1 MAASSEGRPF
11 DNSYKGLGRSASY
24 NNNLTQHS
32 TSSNHQPLGTPLS
45 NAQPQRE
52 ATRANGSH
60 PTSLIPNNPTN
71 IISTNASSSSLREKS
86 DSRERGSAKTDGQ
99 SLRERSRGRT
109 GTTRVCGK
117 CGGHLSGQFVRAL
130 GDTYHLECF
139 TCNVSIIAS
148 NKCALNRRSHH

>member
-11 DNSYKGLGRSASY
+11 DSSYGGLERSASY
-24 NNNLTQHS
+24 NNNLNQQYP
-32 TSSNHQPLGTPLS
+32 TSSNHQPLGAPLPT
-45 NAQPQRE
+45 AQTQRE
-52 ATRANGSH
+52 TAHINGIH

-71 IISTNASSSSLREKS
+71 IINTNTSSSSLREKS

-99 SLRERSRGRT
+99 SLRERSRGRAS
-109 GTTRVCGK
+109 TTRVCGK

-139 TCNVSIIAS
+139 TCNVSPQAP
-148 NKCALNRRSHH
+148 NNCAPKRSKH